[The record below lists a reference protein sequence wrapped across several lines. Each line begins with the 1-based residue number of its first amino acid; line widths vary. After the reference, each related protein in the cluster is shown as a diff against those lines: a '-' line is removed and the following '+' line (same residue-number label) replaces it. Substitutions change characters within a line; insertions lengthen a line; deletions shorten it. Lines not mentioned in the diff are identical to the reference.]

1 MADEEAEQD
10 RSPANG
16 ISETIEELRQ
26 RLQGLQE
33 VLSRETID
41 SPDQSSSEYCQE
53 FCRTLLEYAGRWR
66 IEEEPLPLVRVY
78 IVALLNY
85 AHASPYLSLQCENV
99 SLVIERLS
107 LSFLELLLSLKDF
120 PDSLW
125 NELKLSVQLSHSK
138 LQQNG
143 ITQLS
148 LLSAL
153 GRYDGV
159 WSDGTLQGLLSNE
172 NLPTEQVEDFLAHE
186 GHVLLEMRVKQ
197 LMKEKQLEKAAL
209 LAKTCCEYPAF
220 KGSGAFKQMYLV
232 CLCGTKEQNQ
242 LMEELSKEDCRD
254 ALEMIC
260 NLESEGDDGAAFSL
274 CSAFL
279 TRQLLQRDT
288 YCAWE
293 LTLFWSKLLKRL
305 EPSEQAFLDRC
316 RQMSLLSNTVY
327 HILFLIKVIQSEI
340 DHVGLS
346 ACIEM
351 CIRALRLE
359 SGDGNSKATV
369 CKTISCL
376 LPTDLEVKRACQL
389 TEFLLEPTVD
399 SYYAVETLYNEPD
412 QKLEEEDLP
421 VPNSL
426 RCELLLVLKTQWSFD
441 PEFWDWKALKRH
453 CLALMGEEASIVS
466 SIDLLN
472 DTESPEEEDDFM
484 SLKEFN
490 NIPDHLVTG
499 TYELKDVTDRKQKN
513 REMKKLRE
521 KGFISARFRNWQA
534 YMQYCVLCDKEFLGH
549 RIVRHAQTH
558 LSKGMYTCPICTQT
572 FTSKDTLIPH
582 VTSHVKQSC
591 KERLTALKT
600 NKKLANPKTAA
611 PVIAAFEAK
620 TPHNLYVNS
629 DPSGRNGGVAYN
641 DQASVARFNTECNED
656 NMCPVGKCRRS
667 FKFFKNLIA
676 HVKAHGDNEEAKTF
690 LEMQSKKVVCQ
701 YCRRHFISVTH
712 LNDHLQVHCGAKPYI
727 CIQLNC
733 KASFLSNTELL
744 IHRKTHSVFKAKC
757 MFPNCGKIFNAAFK
771 LYDHEAQHYK
781 TFTCKALDCGKVFH
795 SQQQLDLH
803 QEKHATQ
810 EKERQS
816 SEQTSENMQPGPS
829 LTEQM
834 LQENLQENWSTE
846 SDINRDHGRLPVSTE
861 SLLTSSQEPVD
872 TLGQYRAK
880 HEDTAFSSS
889 QTQKLSNSV
898 IQSVWSNLSE
908 TKRDREYLV
917 DYQKAPQQNQSVP
930 SFLANLSNAV
940 GYSSNCN
947 LQLPVQQEPVCTS
960 NLLTAQLP
968 QNSVAPAVLQ
978 PLPSTVSPQQLT
990 GNRAE
995 TSVTCSTS
1003 TGPPPEHRE
1012 RFHCALETCPRHY
1025 SSYRSVTKHM
1035 KAVHPDFYE
1044 QWKVARTD
1052 IKITYSPAQSKSSV
1066 ERLRSVSQL
1075 QNQQSSRVPAHGVQR
1090 QNVIQSPPYTNRST
1104 SLNYPNLHS
1113 LSPPG
1118 LTQNGSLLMA
1128 NVLDPIVLSQL
1139 GSDRNPI
1146 SEQPQVSGSHS
1157 WHSGSEQIHNCDSS
1171 EVYPSSLQAIPPM
1184 TSTSAVVP
1192 HSVPSCSM
1200 MASVMDKPAESFQSP
1215 QNSRPQSVLPSYVNG
1230 AKEQLQQTDAHP
1242 PYTAQIQSSLVPGPK
1257 IPDKT
1262 KTVQNHVQIKFPS
1275 SDNTIQDSSISQP
1288 INGPVI
1294 AEDETRPRKNKRIK
1308 WPAIIKDG
1316 KFVCRRCFRQF
1327 DSPKS
1332 LGGHLSKRTICKP
1345 YSESEL
1351 NADVPRSFLDLTSE
1365 QTVGT
1370 PQLSYNPAAVY
1381 QEKRHQSVTS
1391 ASAAAKDFPAPN
1403 YSQDNLQT
1411 YGSSEANDDILKQI
1425 MTESNMSDLFVH
1437 TPAPPTMFQN
1447 PCVPLGAGE
1456 RLMGTSVIQH
1466 TENVQLK
1473 QDDNSYSTAH
1483 YPQPGMD
1490 LFAGSEFPDPLLS
1503 QILTE
1508 NPSAAVPGS
1517 VPTNHMTPGEI
1528 RNEGYQPDMAV
1539 QTADPDSN
1547 SVTQTLI
1554 PESQLSPAAI
1564 SGSQTEVQRKA
1575 FDHDIKRRLRE
1586 QILAGDL
1593 QRRNSM
1599 CNSASADAKAFSM
1612 PLDPACSSSNHSG
1625 FHPLTLNVKTDFASQ
1640 GQIVEENS
1648 VVMPGS
1654 SGEIELLLNT
1664 RSFTCFRETAATPQH
1679 EVLSPTGIGANDP
1692 DPESPQLPAS
1702 QQQYMTEIQSAFE
1715 RLDLVRQIPD
1725 QMAASLQQATNG
1737 QSKSAKVKPRR
1748 SMSSTLVKPFA
1759 CEKENCTFSSVSSEA
1774 LWKHLSK
1781 THNYTLQMVNVV
1793 KKRYGL
1799 YAPFKCQKCSKAF
1812 TRNSNLRAHYQS
1824 AHKLSAKEIADLDMK
1839 RRLDK
1844 DALTAAI
1851 QNQSVG
1857 VNQAPEPQH
1866 NTTAE
1871 NSARVYPLQDAVK
1884 QECPSQVLV
1893 PCTNAVITNHKFQQD
1908 SRSTV
1913 IYPLQAA
1920 HMHNRAMAPPVQGQ
1934 TSTMAEEQCLHE
1946 QHRNLLKQPNQ
1957 HAVGQQVG
1965 DPLPAVSP
1973 FLTQALTTPQAKGPR
1988 SVSKQSAFS
1997 RQSIVQPSIDSTKK
2011 TKERKPKS
2019 GDAVSPYRPYRCVHQ
2034 GCVAA
2039 FTIQHNL
2046 ILHYRAVHQSALSAL
2061 EVNKE
2066 QDQSECLNDMMDHK
2080 EEEEPEAEFPQIS
2093 EFRCQVKDCC
2103 RVFQQVSNLFQH
2115 YIQLHEFGL
2124 DKVGSLL
2131 SSIKLG
2137 KFSCGHQGCKA
2148 SFTAFRSYIGHI
2160 KDEHKDIKLAKPE
2173 QLNGSF
2179 KCEIEGCDRSYAT
2192 KSNLLRHVMKK
2203 HQDLHQSKLKSQ
2215 QITEDGAKQ
2224 NSKTLHYQITKTSNG
2239 KENIET
2245 NKKLM
2250 KASDTKRVS
2259 KSKSNHWV
2267 KYGKPSL
2274 KSKLEASAMCTKK
2287 LPLQYPCMIK
2297 GCESV
2302 MKSERSIL
2310 KHYIG
2315 HGLSEKYLEQHRSHF
2330 IFCKKFSRQKCR
2342 SIRSD
2347 DSKSDN
2353 TSDMSDN
2360 ETAADTSLEG
2370 GEYGY
2375 SKPVL
2380 RRRAAA
2386 GIPVTLFDSKLS
2398 NDESSD
2404 GSVMIKRKRGRPR
2417 KLIEKIV
2424 KRKKIPHPPKADM
2437 VYNGDKELVSS
2448 CPAVMQEERTEQ
2460 SVPLA
2465 SFKPM
2470 GFEMSFLKFLEQSN
2484 KSEHPLMRN
2493 VTVTAKCRHPFSV
2506 STKGNCIRFSNRQNL
2521 KSLSKVR
2528 INLDSAFSSSVSDLM
2543 LKQLQDMRPAVLLEK
2558 YD

>member
-1 MADEEAEQD
+1 
-10 RSPANG
+10 
-16 ISETIEELRQ
+16 
-26 RLQGLQE
+26 
-33 VLSRETID
+33 
-41 SPDQSSSEYCQE
+41 
-53 FCRTLLEYAGRWR
+53 
-66 IEEEPLPLVRVY
+66 
-78 IVALLNY
+78 
-85 AHASPYLSLQCENV
+85 
-99 SLVIERLS
+99 
-107 LSFLELLLSLKDF
+107 
-120 PDSLW
+120 
-125 NELKLSVQLSHSK
+125 
-138 LQQNG
+138 
-143 ITQLS
+143 
-148 LLSAL
+148 
-153 GRYDGV
+153 
-159 WSDGTLQGLLSNE
+159 
-172 NLPTEQVEDFLAHE
+172 
-186 GHVLLEMRVKQ
+186 
-197 LMKEKQLEKAAL
+197 
-209 LAKTCCEYPAF
+209 
-220 KGSGAFKQMYLV
+220 
-232 CLCGTKEQNQ
+232 
-242 LMEELSKEDCRD
+242 
-254 ALEMIC
+254 
-260 NLESEGDDGAAFSL
+260 
-274 CSAFL
+274 
-279 TRQLLQRDT
+279 
-288 YCAWE
+288 
-293 LTLFWSKLLKRL
+293 
-305 EPSEQAFLDRC
+305 
-316 RQMSLLSNTVY
+316 
-327 HILFLIKVIQSEI
+327 
-340 DHVGLS
+340 
-346 ACIEM
+346 M
-351 CIRALRLE
+351 CIRALQLE
-359 SGDGNSKATV
+359 SGGGNSKATV

-376 LPTDLEVKRACQL
+376 LLSDLEVKRACQL

-412 QKLEEEDLP
+412 QKLEEEDMP
-421 VPNSL
+421 IPNSL

-472 DTESPEEEDDFM
+472 DTESPEEEDECM
-484 SLKEFN
+484 NLKEFN
-490 NIPDHLVTG
+490 NNPDNLGTG
-499 TYELKDVTDRKQKN
+499 TYEFKDVTDRKQKN

-521 KGFISARFRNWQA
+521 KGFISTRFRNWQA

-558 LSKGMYTCPICTQT
+558 LSKGMYTCPICIQA

-620 TPHNLYVNS
+620 TQHNLYVNS
-629 DPSGRNGGVAYN
+629 DPSGCNGEMAYN
-641 DQASVARFNTECNED
+641 DQASVARFNIECNED

-712 LNDHLQVHCGAKPYI
+712 LNNHLQVHCGVKPYI

-757 MFPNCGKIFNAAFK
+757 MFPNCGKVFNAAFK

-781 TFTCKALDCGKVFH
+781 TFTCKVLDCGKVFH

-803 QEKHATQ
+803 LEKHATPV
-810 EKERQS
+810 KESQS
-816 SEQTSENMQPGPS
+816 PEQTLRNMQPGLS
-829 LTEQM
+829 LMERM
-834 LQENLQENWSTE
+834 KQENSQENWSAAE
-846 SDINRDHGRLPVSTE
+846 SDDNQNHGMLPLSAE
-861 SLLTSSQEPVD
+861 SLTSSQDTMD
-872 TLGQYRAK
+872 TLGQCRAK
-880 HEDTAFSSS
+880 HVDTASSS
-889 QTQKLSNSV
+889 CQTQMLNSSV
-898 IQSVWSNLSE
+898 IQSVWSNLAE
-908 TKRDREYLV
+908 TERDRDTLV
-917 DYQKAPQQNQSVP
+917 DYQRAPHQNQAVP
-930 SFLANLSNAV
+930 SFAANFSNVLQSQPQMFPDIVKTEV

-947 LQLPVQQEPVCTS
+947 LLPVKQEPVCTS
-960 NLLTAQLP
+960 KMLPMQLP
-968 QNSVAPAVLQ
+968 QTSVEPAVMQ
-978 PLPSTVSPQQLT
+978 PLPSTVNPQHLT
-990 GNRAE
+990 GSRAE
-995 TSVTCSTS
+995 TSVKCSTS
-1003 TGPPPEHRE
+1003 TFPPPEHRE

-1035 KAVHPDFYE
+1035 KAVHSDFYE
-1044 QWKVARTD
+1044 QWKVARTN
-1052 IKITYSPAQSKSSV
+1052 IKITYSPAQGKSSV
-1066 ERLRSVSQL
+1066 EHLSSVSRL
-1075 QNQQSSRVPAHGVQR
+1075 QNQQSSRVPVHGVQR
-1090 QNVIQSPPYTNRST
+1090 QNVIQSPPYTNRSNR
-1104 SLNYPNLHS
+1104 LNYSNLHS
-1113 LSPPG
+1113 RSPPN
-1118 LTQNGSLLMA
+1118 LTQNGSVLMA
-1128 NVLDPIVLSQL
+1128 DVLNPIVLSQL
-1139 GSDRNPI
+1139 GSERHPI
-1146 SEQPQVSGSHS
+1146 SEQSQVSGSHS
-1157 WHSGSEQIHNCDSS
+1157 WHSAGSEQMHNCGSS
-1171 EVYPSSLQAIPPM
+1171 QVYPASLQVIPQM
-1184 TSTSAVVP
+1184 TSNSAVVP
-1192 HSVPSCSM
+1192 LGVPSCSM
-1200 MASVMDKPAESFQSP
+1200 TGSVMDRPTESFQSP
-1215 QNSRPQSVLPSYVNG
+1215 QNSGSQSCFPSYVNG
-1230 AKEQLQQTDAHP
+1230 AKGQLQETDAHP
-1242 PYTAQIQSSLVPGPK
+1242 PYTSQIPSILVPGPK
-1257 IPDKT
+1257 SPGKT
-1262 KTVQNHVQIKFPS
+1262 ETVQNHVHVSFPS
-1275 SDNTIQDSSISQP
+1275 SDNPVKKSSISQP

-1294 AEDETRPRKNKRIK
+1294 TEDKTRPRKNKRIK

-1327 DSPKS
+1327 GSPKS

-1345 YSESEL
+1345 YNESEL
-1351 NADVPRSFLDLTSE
+1351 NADLPRSFLDLASE

-1370 PQLSYNPAAVY
+1370 PQLPYNPATVY
-1381 QEKRHQSVTS
+1381 QEKHHQSVSS
-1391 ASAAAKDFPAPN
+1391 ASAAANDFSAPN

-1437 TPAPPTMFQN
+1437 SPAPRTIFPN

-1473 QDDNSYSTAH
+1473 QEDNSYSTAH

-1490 LFAGSEFPDPLLS
+1490 IFAGTEFPDPLLS

-1508 NPSAAVPGS
+1508 NPSALCCNV
-1517 VPTNHMTPGEI
+1517 TNHMTPGEI
-1528 RNEGYQPDMAV
+1528 RNEGYQSDTTI
-1539 QTADPDSN
+1539 QTIPGQDSN
-1547 SVTQTLI
+1547 SVTQTRI
-1554 PESQLSPAAI
+1554 PENHLSAAAI
-1564 SGSQTEVQRKA
+1564 SSSQTEVQRKA
-1575 FDHDIKRRLRE
+1575 FDQDIKRRLRE

-1599 CNSASADAKAFSM
+1599 CNPGNSDAKAISM
-1612 PLDPACSSSNHSG
+1612 STDPASSFSNHSG
-1625 FHPLTLNVKTDFASQ
+1625 FQPLSLDAKK
-1640 GQIVEENS
+1640 GQIIEENS
-1648 VVMPGS
+1648 IITPER

-1664 RSFTCFRETAATPQH
+1664 QSFTCFRETVTPQH
-1679 EVLSPTGIGANDP
+1679 EVLSPTIIVTNDP
-1692 DPESPQLPAS
+1692 DPEAPQLPAS
-1702 QQQYMTEIQSAFE
+1702 QQQYMTDIQSAFE
-1715 RLDLVRQIPD
+1715 RLDLVRELPD
-1725 QMAASLQQATNG
+1725 QMAASVPQATNS
-1737 QSKSAKVKPRR
+1737 QTKSRKVKPRK
-1748 SMSSTLVKPFA
+1748 SSSSTLVKPFA
-1759 CEKENCTFSSVSSEA
+1759 CEEEDCTFSSISSEA

-1781 THNYTLQMVNVV
+1781 THNYTLQMVNAV

-1799 YAPFKCQKCSKAF
+1799 YAPFKCQECSKAF

-1839 RRLDK
+1839 RRLAK
-1844 DALTAAI
+1844 DAVTAAL

-1857 VNQAPEPQH
+1857 INQAPEHQN
-1866 NTTAE
+1866 NTTVE
-1871 NSARVYPLQDAVK
+1871 NGTQLYPLQDGIK
-1884 QECPSQVLV
+1884 QDYPSQMSV
-1893 PCTNAVITNHKFQQD
+1893 PCTKRVIANHRFQHD

-1920 HMHNRAMAPPVQGQ
+1920 HMHNQAMAPPVQGQ
-1934 TSTMAEEQCLHE
+1934 TSTTGFQSVQAEQCSHE
-1946 QHRNLLKQPNQ
+1946 QQRNLQPNR
-1957 HAVGQQVG
+1957 HTVAQQVG
-1965 DPLPAVSP
+1965 DPLPTVSP
-1973 FLTQALTTPQAKGPR
+1973 FLTQAKGSR

-1997 RQSIVQPSIDSTKK
+1997 RQSIVQPSIDIAKK
-2011 TKERKPKS
+2011 PKERRPKL

-2061 EVNKE
+2061 EVNEE
-2066 QDQSECLNDMMDHK
+2066 QDQSEGVNEMDHK

-2103 RVFQQVSNLFQH
+2103 RVFQQVPNLFLH
-2115 YIQLHEFGL
+2115 YIQLHEFSL
-2124 DKVGSLL
+2124 DKTGSLL

-2137 KFSCGHQGCKA
+2137 KFACGHQGCKE
-2148 SFTAFRSYIGHI
+2148 SFTAFRNYMGHV
-2160 KDEHKDIKLAKPE
+2160 KDEHKDVKLAKPE

-2203 HQDLHQSKLKSQ
+2203 HQDLHQSKLRSQ
-2215 QITEDGAKQ
+2215 QIKEDGAKQ

-2250 KASDTKRVS
+2250 RASDTKRVS
-2259 KSKSNHWV
+2259 KSKDNHWV

-2360 ETAADTSLEG
+2360 DMTADTSLEG
-2370 GEYGY
+2370 GEYGC

-2404 GSVMIKRKRGRPR
+2404 GSVMLKRKRGRPR

-2424 KRKKIPHPPKADM
+2424 KRKKIPHSTKADM
-2437 VYNGDKELVSS
+2437 VYSRDKELVSS
-2448 CPAVMQEERTEQ
+2448 CPAVVQEDRTEP

-2493 VTVTAKCRHPFSV
+2493 VTVAAKCRHPFSL

-2521 KSLSKVR
+2521 KSLSKVK
-2528 INLDSAFSSSVSDLM
+2528 ISLDAAFSSSASELM